1 MTTIELSEQWKDC
14 PALGARTNALLREDR
29 LILNE
34 CARLSNAGE
43 LDDPEGLAEF
53 RDLIGQSIDVERKY
67 AAARWAEFA
76 EIQRKWMEVSP
87 R

>member
-1 MTTIELSEQWKDC
+1 MSVRWQDC
-14 PALGARTNALLREDR
+14 PTLGERTNALLREDR

-34 CARLSNAGE
+34 CARMVNAGE
-43 LDDPEGLAEF
+43 LDEADGLAEF
-53 RDLIGQSIDVERKY
+53 RDLMGQSLDVERKY

-76 EIQRKWMEVSP
+76 ETQRKWMEVSP